1 MKVGFYLDNSTFAS
15 VDCTTVSKGNPG
27 IGGTEY
33 MFLLISS
40 ILSARDNG
48 IDVTFFTT
56 FKSKF
61 PKDLNVEYCDDLN
74 KCIIIAESEGFD
86 FLVIKH
92 DVEANI
98 HSNILDRQ
106 NKLNTQV
113 VVWAHV
119 FMCYWELDY
128 YASNPNISKIV
139 NVGRETL
146 ELNID
151 HKAYDK
157 STYIFNAV
165 NPSGAK
171 EAVKAHP
178 FEKRGHVVTYIGQLS
193 PFKGFHLLAK
203 SWKKILEM
211 VPDAQLFVIGS
222 GKLYDKDAT
231 LGPYNIASSEYESQ
245 FMPYLTDDNGRIL
258 DCVHFMGVMGE
269 EKNEILL
276 RTKVGVPNP
285 SGITETFCISAV
297 EMQLMGAR
305 IATYK
310 SPGFIDTVRNGILGR
325 KRSDLADNIIRLL
338 NSHTTDYD
346 STVDYIE
353 TNFSPDAVVTKW
365 EDLFFGNMDTEA
377 GYGNICYRL
386 KWAKIFMRN
395 VKRHI
400 AIIDKRMPVLERI
413 LLYIERKLCGPVT
426 YLDSN
431 NTGNRI
437 G

>member
-1 MKVGFYLDNSTFAS
+1 MKVGFYLDNSTVAS
-15 VDCTTVSKGNPG
+15 VDCSTVGKGNPG

-40 ILSARDNG
+40 MLSDRSNG

-56 FKSKF
+56 SKF
-61 PKDLNVEYCDDLN
+61 KFPEELKVKYCNGLAECVTIVEY
-74 KCIIIAESEGFD
+74 EEFD

-92 DVEANI
+92 DVEDNI
-98 HSNILDRQ
+98 YSNIFDRQ
-106 NKLNTQV
+106 NRLKTKV
-113 VVWAHV
+113 IVWAHV

-128 YASNPNISKIV
+128 YASNPNITRIV
-139 NVGRETL
+139 NVGKETL

-165 NPSGAK
+165 NTSGAS
-171 EAVKAHP
+171 EACKAHP
-178 FEKRGHVVTYIGQLS
+178 FEDRANVVTYIGQLS

-203 SWKKILEM
+203 AWKKILKE
-211 VPDAQLFVIGS
+211 VPDAQLYIIGS
-222 GKLYDKDAT
+222 GKLYDKNAT
-231 LGPYNIASSEYESQ
+231 LGCYNIASSEYESQ

-258 DCVHFMGVMGE
+258 DSVHFMGVMGE

-305 IATYK
+305 IATYR

-325 KRSDLADNIIRLL
+325 KQSDLSDNIIKLL
-338 NSHTTDYD
+338 NSDATDYAKAIE
-346 STVDYIE
+346 YIE
-353 TNFSPDAVVTKW
+353 SNFSPVVVAEKW
-365 EDLFFGNMDTEA
+365 EKLFIGNLAVE
-377 GYGNICYRL
+377 GVRSNLGYRL
-386 KWAKIFMRN
+386 KWAKMLMRK
-395 VKRHI
+395 VKRHVGI
-400 AIIDKRMPVLERI
+400 LGRKLPVIERI
-413 LLYIERKLCGPVT
+413 LLYTERKLHGLVT
-426 YLDSN
+426 YLDSDIK
-431 NTGNRI
+431 GF
-437 G
+437 